1 MRGIANRRGFNSQ
14 SEADLS
20 LASQIAHALARK
32 GVPIDQMAEP
42 IERIFDQSGLA
53 SREKWYDR
61 DDYRKRTI
69 KKAIEGVRSR
79 NQILHSQSTQA
90 ATHATNH
97 KDVRNAELFATLYK
111 GK

>member
-1 MRGIANRRGFNSQ
+1 MGASMTNMTNRKGFNSQ

-20 LASQIAHALARK
+20 LTSQIAHALARH

-42 IERIFDQSGLA
+42 IERIFGQSGLA

-79 NQILHSQSTQA
+79 NQIPHSQATQA
-90 ATHATNH
+90 PTNATNH
-97 KDVRNAELFATLYK
+97 KDVRNAEFFAKL
-111 GK
+111 